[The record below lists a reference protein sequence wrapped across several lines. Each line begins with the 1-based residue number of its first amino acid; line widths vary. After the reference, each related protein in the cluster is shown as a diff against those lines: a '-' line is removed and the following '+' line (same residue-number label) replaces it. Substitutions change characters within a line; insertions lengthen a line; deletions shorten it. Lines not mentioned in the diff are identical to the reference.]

1 MNEMEVSVN
10 VGGLLIEP
18 IEVKNVVKQGD
29 LVSPTIF
36 SIFFSVVLFHAFGD
50 CPYGIYIR
58 YRTSGKLFNIRR
70 FAARIKTLQALIRDL
85 LYADDCDL
93 ISHTE
98 QELQAH
104 MSSISR
110 SCKAFGLTSTWRTR
124 LLAVPF
130 WLVERERSQRG
141 ETGAP
146 PPPTPPL
153 VRSKGTASSLLA
165 HPRGGGG
172 VFQ

>member
-146 PPPTPPL
+146 PPHPSA
-153 VRSKGTASSLLA
+153 RSLQ
-165 HPRGGGG
+165 RDC
-172 VFQ
+172 